1 MSGRQVIRAGMHGE
15 AGQMTVELAALV
27 PVVIV
32 VAVIVLNLAR
42 FTELCARFDRVS
54 LDAVISQGT
63 APAGGQDALSGVD
76 AVKGVIEGA
85 VGRGDL
91 SLGGSCDVEVS
102 STEASADAGGVVFSL
117 APRLERYTCTLVYHP
132 WPSAFAVAGVS
143 AGVPLALTHE
153 RTFVID
159 RYRTGV
165 VG

>member
-1 MSGRQVIRAGMHGE
+1 MSERSAIGTGMRGE
-15 AGQMTVELAALV
+15 DGQMTVELAALV

-54 LDAVISQGT
+54 LDVVVSQGT

-76 AVKGVIEGA
+76 AVRSALEGA
-85 VGRGDL
+85 VVRGDL
-91 SLGGSCDVEVS
+91 PLGGSCEVEVS
-102 STEASADAGGVVFSL
+102 STEASAGAGGAVFSL

-143 AGVPLALTHE
+143 AGVPISLTHE